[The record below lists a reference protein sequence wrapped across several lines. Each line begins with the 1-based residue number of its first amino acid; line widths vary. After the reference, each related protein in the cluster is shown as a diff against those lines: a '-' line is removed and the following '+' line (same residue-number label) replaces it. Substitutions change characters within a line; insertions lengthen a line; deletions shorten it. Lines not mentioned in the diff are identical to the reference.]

1 METGTPVSKTV
12 RRLRVA
18 PNGGG
23 TPAESAGT
31 LTPDQLDPDD
41 WTAYPLD
48 VMAPHRG
55 EIPTDFVPQ
64 WDRGRWM
71 ARGAFD
77 DDDAGSPYPPYPRV
91 EVRAT
96 AVGHGD
102 RILDG
107 YVTYLVA
114 HLLNNRTEE
123 DDRAACEAWLRD
135 ARLAEEKER
144 ET

>member
-18 PNGGG
+18 PNGDG

-55 EIPTDFVPQ
+55 EIPTDFVPR
-64 WDRGRWM
+64 WDDRRGWV
-71 ARGAFD
+71 ACGAFD
-77 DDDAGSPYPPYPRV
+77 DDEGPYPPFPSV
-91 EVRAT
+91 EVRT
-96 AVGHGD
+96 NAVGHGD

-114 HLLNNRTEE
+114 HLLNNRTEK
-123 DDRAACEAWLRD
+123 DDRAAYEAWLRD
-135 ARLAEEKER
+135 ARLAEER
-144 ET
+144 S